1 VSTSSVKY
9 EQLQQHPPLNCPT
22 YVQIL
27 ATPVVAASDY
37 DVLIA
42 TDYKLTGAW
51 RFVTHDTVTLLW
63 VCDKATHFAKRIA
76 SALIQH

>member
-9 EQLQQHPPLNCPT
+9 EQLQQHPPLKCPT

-42 TDYKLTGAW
+42 TDYKLTGA
-51 RFVTHDTVTLLW
+51 
-63 VCDKATHFAKRIA
+63 
-76 SALIQH
+76 